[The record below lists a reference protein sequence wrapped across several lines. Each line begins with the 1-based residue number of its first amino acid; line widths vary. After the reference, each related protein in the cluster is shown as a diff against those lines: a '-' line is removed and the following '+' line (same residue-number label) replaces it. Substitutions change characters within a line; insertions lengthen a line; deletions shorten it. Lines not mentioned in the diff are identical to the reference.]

1 MVVLSSTIIDGSFD
15 LEVIFGLIE
24 QSLVLILYILNS
36 KV

>member
-1 MVVLSSTIIDGSFD
+1 MVVLPSTIVHGSFD